1 MSNPWY
7 IESWRIGAVF
17 IALLVIWGV
26 TDNLILAIIL
36 PLTIYISWLMYQ
48 LYCLERWLSSGLKSG
63 EAPDTNGVFGLIIQH
78 IYRQK
83 KREKKHKKKLKGL
96 LKRFNLVVSAFPDAA
111 IVLNQQKEIE
121 WSNKAAKKLL
131 GIEYIR
137 DRGQHIGNLIRVP
150 EFQHS
155 LQSKKHHHINDR
167 GENFSSKNFRLD
179 LTLELRSPL
188 SPTHIVLR
196 LIPFGQGQ
204 HLLTASDISQ
214 QVNLQRMRETFVAN
228 ASHELRTPLTV
239 IAGYLEILESTPD
252 VPENLHEPII
262 SALSQANRMGKI
274 IEDLL
279 TLSRLE
285 TTTALSK
292 QNGMIVD
299 VSVILANIVSDI
311 QKTVAMDSHI
321 LHLDTKPT
329 LKIRA
334 VESEINSVCLN
345 LIKNA
350 VKHTPASTIVQIRW
364 FLNETGQACLE
375 VIDNGKGISAEDIP
389 HLTERFYRVN
399 VGRSR
404 QVGGTGLGLAIVKH
418 IMERHQGYLLI
429 SSQPGIKT
437 QFTAC
442 FPVYRVSK

>member
-1 MSNPWY
+1 MSEPWTV
-7 IESWRIGAVF
+7 ESWRIGAVLL
-17 IALLVIWGV
+17 ALLVIGGLTGNW
-26 TDNLILAIIL
+26 LLATLLPVIIYL
-36 PLTIYISWLMYQ
+36 SWLMYQ
-48 LYCLERWLSSGLKSG
+48 LYCLERWLRSGLNSG
-63 EAPDTNGVFGLIIQH
+63 DAPDTNGVLGLIIQH
-78 IYRQK
+78 IYYQK
-83 KREKKHKKKLKGL
+83 QLQKKHKKKFKSL
-96 LKRFNLVVSAFPDAA
+96 LKRFNSVVSAFPYAA
-111 IVLNQQKEIE
+111 IVLNQHQEIE

-131 GIEYIR
+131 GIEYTR
-137 DRGQHIGNLIRVP
+137 DRGQHIGNLIRAP
-150 EFQHS
+150 EFQQC
-155 LQSKKHHHINDR
+155 LQHKKPHNINDV
-167 GENFSSKNFRLD
+167 
-179 LTLELRSPL
+179 TLELRSPL

-196 LIPFGQGQ
+196 LIPFGKGQ
-204 HLLTASDISQ
+204 YLLTACDISQ

-239 IAGYLEILESTPD
+239 IAGYLEILESSPE
-252 VPENLHEPII
+252 VPENLHEPIV
-262 SALSQANRMGKI
+262 SAQLQATRMGQI

-285 TTTALSK
+285 TTTHLSK
-292 QNGMIVD
+292 HSGAVVE

-311 QKTVAMDSHI
+311 QKTVAMDNHT
-321 LHLDTKPT
+321 LHLDTEPT

-350 VKHTPASTIVQIRW
+350 VKHTPAGTSVQIRW
-364 FLNETGQACLE
+364 FLINNTGQACLQ
-375 VIDNGKGISAEDIP
+375 VIDNGKGIPAEDIP
-389 HLTERFYRVN
+389 RLTERFYRVN

-404 QVGGTGLGLAIVKH
+404 QVGGTGLGLSIVKH

-429 SSQPGIKT
+429 SSQPAVKT

>member
-1 MSNPWY
+1 MSEPWSV
-7 IESWRIGAVF
+7 ESWRIGAIL
-17 IALLVIWGV
+17 IALFVIWGL
-26 TDNLILAIIL
+26 TGNWLLAILL
-36 PLTIYISWLMYQ
+36 PLIIYISWLMYQ

-63 EAPDTNGVFGLIIQH
+63 EAPDMNGVWGLIIQH

-83 KREKKHKKKLKGL
+83 QLEKKHKKKFKGL
-96 LKRFNLVVSAFPDAA
+96 LKRFNSVVSVFPDAA
-111 IVLNQQKEIE
+111 IVLNQHKEIE

-131 GIEYIR
+131 GIENIR

-150 EFQHS
+150 AFQHC
-155 LQSKKHHHINDR
+155 LQSKNNDC
-167 GENFSSKNFRLD
+167 
-179 LTLELRSPL
+179 TLELNYPSQ
-188 SPTHIVLR
+188 SHTVLR
-196 LIPFGQGQ
+196 LILFGKGQ
-204 HLLTASDISQ
+204 YLLTACDISQ
-214 QVNLQRMRETFVAN
+214 QINLQRMREAFIAN

-239 IAGYLEILESTPD
+239 IAGYLEIMESHPD

-262 SALSQANRMGKI
+262 SALSQANRMGQI

-285 TTTALSK
+285 TTTHLSK
-292 QNGMIVD
+292 QSGTVVD
-299 VSVILANIVSDI
+299 VSLILANIVSDI

-321 LHLDTKPT
+321 LHLDTDST

-334 VESEINSVCLN
+334 VESEIDSVCLN

-350 VKHTPASTIVQIRW
+350 VKHTPAGTTVQIRW

-375 VIDNGKGISAEDIP
+375 VIDNGKGVPAKEIP
-389 HLTERFYRVN
+389 CLTERFYRVN

-429 SSQPGIKT
+429 SSQADIKT
-437 QFTAC
+437 QFIAC
-442 FPVYRVSK
+442 FPVYRVYCTRA